1 MKVGVAAIFKN
12 EYPYI
17 LEWIAY
23 HQSIGVDKFYIADN
37 ISNDGS
43 TELLEALDDI
53 GIITRIPYPRVEG
66 QAPQAPAYN
75 HIIQNY
81 GDEVDLLGFVDADEF
96 IVSEGDLKENLAAF
110 YSDDNYG
117 AMGLNWKVFGSNND
131 YFGSNGLIVKRF
143 TKHAKIDFDSN
154 RHIKTF
160 LKPNFVIRMNIH
172 ECVLRKGKYCTSSN
186 TDADFDESGARTQ
199 KTSHANIFVNHY
211 VVKSRVEHFINK
223 RKKGSAAGLASREKG
238 ISYFIGHDENAEVS
252 EFPPEL
258 IGNLQATIKKL
269 KRQLRDNSS
278 FMVLGKGHVDV
289 NTITNVVSGWV
300 TGEKK
305 TPAFIT
311 LLIDNK
317 EYKIAVNRQRQDVLK
332 KGLSAELVC
341 GFSFSSGLELAGK
354 DVSAKVYGS
363 IQELKVNIHAG

>member
-17 LEWIAY
+17 LEWLAY
-23 HQSIGVDKFYIADN
+23 HQWIGIDKFYIADN

-75 HIIQNY
+75 HIIQHY
-81 GDEVDLLGFVDADEF
+81 GDEVDVLGFIDADEF
-96 IVSEGDLKENLAAF
+96 IVSEGGLKDNLAAF
-110 YSDDNYG
+110 YADDKYG
-117 AMGLNWKVFGSNND
+117 AMGVNWKVFGSNDD
-131 YFGSNGLIVKRF
+131 YFGSEGLIIERF
-143 TKHAKIDFDSN
+143 TKHSKFNFDAN

-160 LKPNFVIRMNIH
+160 LKPNFVKRMNIH
-172 ECVLRKGKYCTSSN
+172 ECVLKQGKYCTSSN
-186 TDADFDESGARTQ
+186 TKADFDESGARTL
-199 KTSHANIFVNHY
+199 KTSHENILVNHY

-238 ISYFIGHDENAEVS
+238 ISYFIGHDENSCVS

-258 IGNLQATIKKL
+258 IGNITAAIEKMKQELII
-269 KRQLRDNSS
+269 NSS
-278 FMVLGKGHVDV
+278 FMALGNGHVDV
-289 NTITNVVSGWV
+289 NTSTNVVSGWV
-300 TGEKK
+300 NGHKK
-305 TPAFIT
+305 TPAFIS
-311 LLIDNK
+311 LLIDKK
-317 EYKIAVNRQRQDVLK
+317 EYKISVNRQRQDVLR
-332 KGLSAELVC
+332 KGLSSDLVC
-341 GFSFSSGLELAGK
+341 GFSFSSGPKLKGK
-354 DVSAKVYGS
+354 AISAKIYGS

>member
-1 MKVGVAAIFKN
+1 MKVGIAAIFKN

-23 HQSIGVDKFYIADN
+23 HQSIGIDKFYIADN
-37 ISNDGS
+37 TSDDGS

-53 GIITRIPYPRVEG
+53 GVITRIPFPRIAG

-75 HIIQNY
+75 HIINTY
-81 GDEVDLLGFVDADEF
+81 GDEVDLLGFIDADEF
-96 IVSEGDLKENLAAF
+96 IVSEGDLKENLATF
-110 YSDDNYG
+110 YVDERYG
-117 AMGLNWKVFGSNND
+117 AMCLNWKIFGSNND
-131 YFGSNGLIVKRF
+131 YFGNNGLIVRRF
-143 TKHAKIDFDSN
+143 TKHAKIDFDFN

-160 LKPNFVIRMNIH
+160 LKPKFVKRMNIH
-172 ECVLRKGKYCTSSN
+172 ECVLKQGKYCTSSN

-199 KTSHANIFVNHY
+199 KTSHANVFVNHY

-238 ISYFIGHDENAEVS
+238 ISYFIGHDKNAEVS
-252 EFPPEL
+252 EFTPE
-258 IGNLQATIKKL
+258 IIANIQTTIQKL
-269 KRQLRDNSS
+269 KHQLRANSS

-289 NTITNVVSGWV
+289 NTSTNVISGWV
-300 TGEKK
+300 TGEKN

-317 EYKIAVNRQRQDVLK
+317 EYKIAVNRRRQDVLK
-332 KGLSAELVC
+332 KGLSADLVC
-341 GFSFSSGLELAGK
+341 GFSFSSGPKLAGK
-354 DVSAKVYGS
+354 DISARIYGS
-363 IQELKVNIHAG
+363 IQELNVNIHAG